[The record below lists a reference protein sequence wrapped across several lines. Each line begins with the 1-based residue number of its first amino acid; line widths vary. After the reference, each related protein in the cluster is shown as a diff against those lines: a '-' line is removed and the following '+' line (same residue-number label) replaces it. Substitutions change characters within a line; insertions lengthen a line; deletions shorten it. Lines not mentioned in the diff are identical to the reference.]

1 MAISASWKP
10 MATSSTDERCPGG
23 LVSCKKEH
31 MFSCLAGSIL
41 FLQEWYS
48 NFLCNLDAEPK
59 QSYEERQCIFL
70 INWHWNFTFLSC
82 ILVAWPSYLVI
93 LLVQIF
99 FHQEF
104 LGVSS
109 GYCEKLLVHSDFSP
123 DVALSQTVVP
133 PGLCSEFLLP
143 LETKVWYTDTSVHDL
158 ENNITFVI
166 TNFVAVNIVWQRGRA
181 SESQV
186 NKTEGDARFQPLRN
200 PCGFTEWVVHESI
213 IHPTKTPW
221 LLTSRQATLQAF
233 KSNTEIQVKACFADD
248 RSKCSLWRVLRLLRK
263 PFTVASRRGHCFLLH
278 LSWQQRLQNCILYS
292 F

>member
-1 MAISASWKP
+1 MEVICSSSFSSLFSP
-10 MATSSTDERCPGG
+10 TSYKLNSKIYTEIYN
-23 LVSCKKEH
+23 SNFQK
-31 MFSCLAGSIL
+31 IL

-248 RSKCSLWRVLRLLRK
+248 RHLISISAHVISLM
-263 PFTVASRRGHCFLLH
+263 H
-278 LSWQQRLQNCILYS
+278 NCVQS
-292 F
+292 QAKAGRETETN